1 MPSAYQLQRSAVS
14 ARQVSASVK
23 AAHGSVLGGGEGGTG
38 QSQGAHA
45 VFGGH
50 VGHVHAGDEVAPLLE
65 LPLLAVPIPVLPAP
79 TAPVPHAQSHGGQVV
94 PGAQGGQAQVQVA

>member
-1 MPSAYQLQRSAVS
+1 
-14 ARQVSASVK
+14 
-23 AAHGSVLGGGEGGTG
+23 VLGGGEGGTG

-50 VGHVHAGDEVAPLLE
+50 AGHVHAGDDVAPLLE
-65 LPLLAVPIPVLPAP
+65 LPLLAVPLFAVPEPVLPAP

-94 PGAQGGQAQVQVA
+94 PAAQGGQAQVQVA